1 MYALLARLYLDAP
14 DGALLCALGA
24 AGALQ
29 TEGERGEQLA
39 QAWRNLCLAA
49 RAMDEDAARQEY
61 QELFVGVGKSEVN
74 LHASYYLAGFMME
87 KPLAEV
93 RESLARLGL
102 GRRSGSGPVE
112 DHLAAL
118 CETMRV
124 LIAGAV
130 GVLPQSVAVQKS
142 FFEQYVS
149 PWHVRCCTAI
159 VQTPIANFYRLVA
172 QLTTIFMSLEAEA
185 FTIE

>member
-1 MYALLARLYLDAP
+1 
-14 DGALLCALGA
+14 
-24 AGALQ
+24 
-29 TEGERGEQLA
+29 
-39 QAWRNLCLAA
+39 
-49 RAMDEDAARQEY
+49 
-61 QELFVGVGKSEVN
+61 
-74 LHASYYLAGFMME
+74 MME